1 MRTLQ
6 SEPIVKSI
14 DEYAPGQTFEQ
25 FVVSKFRPYLGN
37 SIRELCAKFS
47 VRGRGEKPGI
57 YRMLTKSILG
67 IPLNKKIEEFEKGDV
82 HIRVVYTAR
91 PKYPRAP
98 KRYFL
103 LHIDEWQTE
112 LYLGKVE
119 FWTPA
124 VSDGNL
130 FTPPPSSQ
138 KHSIGSSE

>member
-6 SEPIVKSI
+6 SEPIVNSI

-25 FVVSKFRPYLGN
+25 FVVSKFRPYLGS

-57 YRMLTKSILG
+57 YRMLTKAILG

-82 HIRVVYTAR
+82 HIRAVYTAH

-103 LHIDEWQTE
+103 WHVDKGQNEPYLHKI
-112 LYLGKVE
+112 E
-119 FWTPA
+119 FWTPK
-124 VSDGNL
+124 VKD
-130 FTPPPSSQ
+130 
-138 KHSIGSSE
+138 